1 MKVQLSMK
9 ASFKNR
15 NLIRITFAGLIL
27 MGFSLSYAET
37 WVEVGNNI
45 YADKDS
51 VTRTGEIAHIT
62 ITDMSKVGL
71 DTIKFDCK
79 RNIAFYRGF
88 NEPRNTKENAILL
101 KTQELACRRSWELWK

>member
-1 MKVQLSMK
+1 MKSHKCDLLLK
-9 ASFKNR
+9 LF
-15 NLIRITFAGLIL
+15 IHFTFVGLML
-27 MGFSLSYAET
+27 MGASASYAET

-71 DTIKFDCK
+71 DIIKFDCK
-79 RNIAFYRGF
+79 KNIAFYRGF
-88 NEPRNTKENAILL
+88 NEPRNTKDSTILL
-101 KTQELACRRSWELWK
+101 KIQEIACRRSWELWK